1 MRGLADVQRVDHGRA
16 DPVTEIEK
24 TQAIRLAD
32 VFFIG
37 PVMIY
42 AGGRLS
48 RRGDQLIGGT
58 LALLGL
64 ATIIYNGNNY
74 LEQAARE

>member
-1 MRGLADVQRVDHGRA
+1 MFTVVDHGWA

-48 RRGDQLIGGT
+48 RRGDRVLGGT

-64 ATIIYNGNNY
+64 ATIVYNGNNY
-74 LEQAARE
+74 LEQSARE

>member
-1 MRGLADVQRVDHGRA
+1 M
-16 DPVTEIEK
+16 IS
-24 TQAIRLAD
+24 TQQIRLLD

-42 AGGRLS
+42 AGGQGRHKDWLNIA
-48 RRGDQLIGGT
+48 LIGIGV
-58 LALLGL
+58 

-74 LEQAARE
+74 LKNKD